1 MRIQSSVSEEYPTWC
16 TLPPGRVGPAQGTK
30 KGQSWDSPRGLCTLL
45 APPPAPSIRALL
57 GLSIKPM
64 VDKRDSR
71 APCRPLADLPL
82 QSSQLL

>member
-1 MRIQSSVSEEYPTWC
+1 MYIAPREGGTCPGYEERTELG
-16 TLPPGRVGPAQGTK
+16 LPP
-30 KGQSWDSPRGLCTLL
+30 GLCTLL